1 MRTARQMLGV
11 RTIALGLLAL
21 SLAMGAAVL
30 PVSAQGK
37 TPLDAYKAY
46 LDAASKATKPDAL
59 FPFVSKDYKSLLQNA
74 PKAEVEKMIKMHIAK
89 DKLSDI
95 AVTSQKVDASKAV
108 LELTAKTGD
117 GRPAQGKV
125 NMVKEAG
132 AWKLDEDAWAVPPK
146 KP

>member
-1 MRTARQMLGV
+1 MRSIRLNV
-11 RTIALGLLAL
+11 IGLLAL
-21 SLAMGAAVL
+21 AAVAGAAVVPL
-30 PVSAQGK
+30 HAQGK

-59 FPFVSKDYKSLLQNA
+59 FPFVSKEYKSLLQNA
-74 PKAEVEKMIKMHIAK
+74 PKAEVEKMLKMHVAK

-95 AVTSQKVDASKAV
+95 AVTSQNVGASKAV

-125 NMVKEAG
+125 TMVKEAG
-132 AWKLDEDAWAVPPK
+132 AWKLDEDAWALPPK
-146 KP
+146 Q